1 MILVI
6 YVLNKVKYK
15 ILFKSWKKNTFKP
28 YKPLLP
34 KPWNKAF
41 LSKCGWQKS
50 HLAALPA
57 WYFWS
62 KCTHAYCYTE
72 IYI

>member
-28 YKPLLP
+28 YKPLCQNLEI
-34 KPWNKAF
+34 KPF
-41 LSKCGWQKS
+41 
-50 HLAALPA
+50 
-57 WYFWS
+57 
-62 KCTHAYCYTE
+62 
-72 IYI
+72 